1 MPPRVMNMRASIGN
15 AIKQLGF
22 NLARRCFS
30 KMLWDLSIQDL
41 TDTEKLIVSKAL
53 PFTMTSVERLVSL
66 VNSVNYLTKN
76 DIPGD
81 IAECGVWRGGS
92 MMAAALA
99 LIAAGD
105 TNRTLY
111 LYDTFE
117 GMPDPS
123 KNDTDFAGK
132 PAISLLQSYRKGTGI
147 WCFATLEEV
156 QKNMYSTGYPPDK
169 IKFIKGKVE
178 DTLAAV
184 RPEKL
189 SLLRLDTDWYES
201 TKLEL
206 EILYPILHKDGI
218 LILDDYGYWQGA
230 RQAVD
235 EYFDKRNIRVFLHRV
250 DNSGRIVVGGGATN
264 AN

>member
-1 MPPRVMNMRASIGN
+1 MRASFGS
-15 AIKQLGF
+15 AIKHLGF

-30 KMLWDLSIQDL
+30 KVLRDHAIQDL
-41 TDTEKLIVSKAL
+41 TDAEKSIVSTAL

-66 VNSVNYLTKN
+66 VNAVNYLIKN

-92 MMAAALA
+92 MMATALA

-117 GMPDPS
+117 GMAEPS
-123 KNDTDFAGK
+123 KKDTDFAGK
-132 PAISLLQSYRKGTGI
+132 PASSLLQSYRKGTGI

-178 DTLAAV
+178 DTLRAV

-206 EILYPILHKDGI
+206 EILYPILHKSGI
-218 LILDDYGYWQGA
+218 LVIDDYGYWKGA

-235 EYFDKRNIRVFLHRV
+235 EYFDARNIRVFLHRI
-250 DNSGRIVVGGGATN
+250 DNTGRIVVGGGATD

>member
-1 MPPRVMNMRASIGN
+1 MRVALGS
-15 AIKQLGF
+15 AIKNLGI
-22 NLARRCFS
+22 NLARRCFNG
-30 KMLWDLSIQDL
+30 MLWDIAVQDL
-41 TDTEKLIVSKAL
+41 TDTEKAIVSRAR

-66 VNSVNYLTKN
+66 VNSVSYLTRN
-76 DIPGD
+76 GIPGD

-99 LIAAGD
+99 LLAAGD
-105 TNRTLY
+105 TDRTLY

-123 KNDTDFAGK
+123 QRDTNYAGK
-132 PAISLLQSYRKGTGI
+132 SASSLLKGHPKGTGH

-169 IKFIKGKVE
+169 IKLIKGRVE
-178 DTLAAV
+178 ETLPVV

-189 SLLRLDTDWYES
+189 ALLRLDTDWYES

-206 EILYPILHKDGI
+206 EMLYPILHKRGI

-235 EYFDKRNIRVFLHRV
+235 EYFDARNIPVFLHRV
-250 DNSGRIVVGGGATN
+250 DNCGRLIVGGGATN
-264 AN
+264 AS

>member
-1 MPPRVMNMRASIGN
+1 MSASIGN
-15 AIKQLGF
+15 AIKHLGF

-30 KMLWDLSIQDL
+30 KVLRDHAIQDL
-41 TDTEKLIVSKAL
+41 TDAEKSIVSTAL
-53 PFTMTSVERLVSL
+53 PFTMTSVERLVSV
-66 VNSVNYLTKN
+66 VNAVNYLIRN

-117 GMPDPS
+117 GMSDPS
-123 KNDTDFAGK
+123 KKDTDFAGK
-132 PAISLLQSYRKGTGI
+132 SAISLLHSYRKGTGI
-147 WCFATLEEV
+147 WCLATLEEV

-178 DTLAAV
+178 DTLPAV
-184 RPEKL
+184 RPERL

-206 EILYPILHKDGI
+206 EILYPILHKNGI
-218 LILDDYGYWQGA
+218 LIIDDYGYWQGA
-230 RQAVD
+230 RKAVD
-235 EYFDKRNIRVFLHRV
+235 EYFDSRSIRVFLHRI
-250 DNSGRIVVGGGATN
+250 DNTGRIVVGGGATD

>member
-1 MPPRVMNMRASIGN
+1 MRASIGG
-15 AIKQLGF
+15 AIKHFGL

-30 KMLWDLSIQDL
+30 KVLRNHAIQDL
-41 TDTEKLIVSKAL
+41 TDAEKSIVSRAL

-66 VNSVNYLTKN
+66 VNAVDYLIRN

-92 MMAAALA
+92 IMATALA

-105 TNRTLY
+105 TSRTLY

-117 GMPDPS
+117 GMTDPS
-123 KNDTDFAGK
+123 NKDTDFAGK
-132 PAISLLQSYRKGTGI
+132 SAISLLQKYRKGTDI
-147 WCFATLEEV
+147 WCYATLEEV
-156 QKNMYSTGYPPDK
+156 QKNIYSTGYPRNK

-178 DTLAAV
+178 DTLPSV

-201 TKLEL
+201 TKVEL
-206 EILYPILHKDGI
+206 EILYPVLHKNGI
-218 LILDDYGYWQGA
+218 LIIDDYGYWQGA

-235 EYFDKRNIRVFLHRV
+235 EYFETRNIRVFLHRI
-250 DNSGRIVVGGGATN
+250 DNTARIVVGGGAAD
-264 AN
+264 ANQI